1 VTGGSGAEATD
12 ELRLEATAGNAAG
25 VTLLVEERLV
35 IGRQSEGPGKLA
47 DDPELSRHHAEIT
60 RTPAGEFTIEDLSST
75 NGTFV
80 NGRRIAAPVML
91 AVGDAI
97 EVGGTT
103 LVVRAAPVGA
113 AAAAPAP
120 GGVDVRAAT
129 VTVDVPPAMRQAP
142 QPPTEVAPPE
152 LAPYAEEPELAPL
165 AEEPELAPL
174 AEEPEPAT
182 AESKPD
188 TKPKPVP
195 GAPVIVRLRV
205 DFDREDA
212 RLVVEGSAEPIELEL
227 QAGEWRVGTG
237 GG

>member
-60 RTPAGEFTIEDLSST
+60 RTPEGEFTIEDLSST

-80 NGRRIAAPVML
+80 NGLRIAAPAVL
-91 AVGDAI
+91 AVGDEI

-103 LVVRAAPVGA
+103 LVVRAAPAGA

-120 GGVDVRAAT
+120 GDVDVRAAT
-129 VTVDVPPAMRQAP
+129 VTVDVPPAMREAP
-142 QPPTEVAPPE
+142 QPPTEVAPP
-152 LAPYAEEPELAPL
+152 AEEPEPALTPPTEEPEPELAPL
-165 AEEPELAPL
+165 AEEA
-174 AEEPEPAT
+174 EPAT
-182 AESKPD
+182 AESMPD

-195 GAPVIVRLRV
+195 GAPVIVRLTV

-212 RLVVEGSAEPIELEL
+212 RLVLEGSAEPIELEL

>member
-1 VTGGSGAEATD
+1 MTDGSGAEATD

-60 RTPAGEFTIEDLSST
+60 RTPEGEFTIEDLSST

-80 NGRRIAAPVML
+80 NGQRIAAPATL
-91 AVGDAI
+91 AVGDEI

-103 LVVRAAPVGA
+103 LVVRAAPAA
-113 AAAAPAP
+113 AAAAPSAP
-120 GGVDVRAAT
+120 RGVDVRAAT
-129 VTVDVPPAMRQAP
+129 VTVDVPPAMREAP
-142 QPPTEVAPPE
+142 QPPTEVAPP
-152 LAPYAEEPELAPL
+152 AEEPEPALAPL
-165 AEEPELAPL
+165 AGEA
-174 AEEPEPAT
+174 EPAT

-195 GAPVIVRLRV
+195 GAPVIVRLTV